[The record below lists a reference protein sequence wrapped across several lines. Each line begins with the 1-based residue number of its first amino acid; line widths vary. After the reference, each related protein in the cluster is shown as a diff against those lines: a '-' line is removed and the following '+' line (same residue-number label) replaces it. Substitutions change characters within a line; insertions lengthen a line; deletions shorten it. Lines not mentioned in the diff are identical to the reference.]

1 MSSAHGYVLS
11 VAEEEAL
18 DNRCRILG
26 IQRGSSHDN
35 RKNEEMSFDN
45 WCREIDLLRHTSAL
59 SDTSGRQR
67 VRLRSLYHA
76 PLLALMK
83 EYSMRRGYVRRA

>member
-1 MSSAHGYVLS
+1 MLS
-11 VAEEEAL
+11 VAEEKAL
-18 DNRCRILG
+18 ENHCRILG

-35 RKNEEMSFDN
+35 RKNEEMLFDN
-45 WCREIDLLRHTSAL
+45 WCREIDLLRRDTSAL

-83 EYSMRRGYVRRA
+83 EYSMRRGYVRRT